1 MGDNGDLKPEAQEP
15 EVKNLFN
22 IGLNKENIV
31 MVSGDLNNKKLCY
44 HLLAEAIKIV
54 TDYQP
59 KIINPTAS
67 LFEKTKHRMINFAK
81 FLKH

>member
-1 MGDNGDLKPEAQEP
+1 MADNANPNPEIK
-15 EVKNLFN
+15 VLLT
-22 IGLNKENIV
+22 ISVNKDDVV

-59 KIINPTAS
+59 AVIKSS
-67 LFEKTKHRMINFAK
+67 LFDRTKHNMLDFARH
-81 FLKH
+81 LKRGG